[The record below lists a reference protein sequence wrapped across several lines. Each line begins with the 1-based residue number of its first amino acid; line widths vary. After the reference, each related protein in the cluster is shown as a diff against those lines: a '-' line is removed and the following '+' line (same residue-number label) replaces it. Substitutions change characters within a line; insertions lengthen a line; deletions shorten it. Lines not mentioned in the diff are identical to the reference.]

1 MSKEPDALGVF
12 FAVIISV
19 SLAGLL
25 AVGFVVCRIMMW
37 VMT

>member
-12 FAVIISV
+12 FAVIIAV
-19 SLAGLL
+19 SLIGLL
-25 AVGFVVCRIMMW
+25 MIGFVACRIMMW